1 MCFSYIHDCILYP
14 LPLTNPI
21 RQNINLKSLQRCIHP
36 VTRCIQR
43 AVSDISV
50 NLSSISSFMTTQNLI
65 IYIESA
71 HPEMI
76 KELIHAT
83 DICIDTSVA
92 CKTKDPNTII
102 RVFLGTKLHEILKQI
117 YHIHRQH
124 TTKPNYVNPSS
135 LGPLPFWKLCEIRS
149 KIHAPVKNEPSENDE
164 LYC

>member
-1 MCFSYIHDCILYP
+1 MCFCYIHDYILYP
-14 LPLTNPI
+14 LSLTNHI
-21 RQNINLKSLQRCIHP
+21 RQNINLKHLQRCIHP

-65 IYIESA
+65 AYIESA

-102 RVFLGTKLHEILKQI
+102 RVFLGTKFHEIIKQI
-117 YHIHRQH
+117 YHIHREH
-124 TTKPNYVNPSS
+124 TTKPKYVNPSS
-135 LGPLPFWKLCEIRS
+135 LGPLPSWKLYEIRAKMNPS
-149 KIHAPVKNEPSENDE
+149 TINDTSENDDF
-164 LYC
+164 YC